1 MNSHIYPLVC
11 PARPQAGAARSRR
24 LWSAWSACFAVAG
37 CLLFAAGCGVQRDV
51 FEGVQLILTGEEL
64 TPTTTFELRFDEPA
78 ARPDQ
83 VGGAA
88 EKSPLVIAP
97 DIHGSFTWLSQRSG
111 VFTPDEPLALNTSY
125 RFTLRPD
132 LRQPDGQPLHARLRH
147 VLSTPPLRVTVLPR
161 GTGPDASSMP
171 EIKLFF
177 NAPVIAAA
185 VRPYAVFRN
194 AAGRSVPAEVL
205 QGTTSDRPPYYMW
218 DAPRAV
224 GTWREEFYAARRRAN
239 LPVPEAAIGGANAR
253 GNALANLLVVVPRK
267 PLPVGAGWRLDLS
280 AGLPADEGSLRLPE
294 KVQVD
299 VGNVTPFV
307 VTGVSVHNTISHP
320 KKLKIEFS
328 KRPAPQLC
336 DSNAILDWIEVTPTP
351 EDLSAEVNWQTT
363 VTLRGA
369 FKLDTLYRVT
379 VRAGLP
385 AQAPFTLEE
394 SFTQEFRVPPVAPR
408 LYFPAY
414 STDQMSGGRRQFPL
428 LAINVAKV
436 SLRAKLLDAPTV
448 IHALRGYRSYYKTAG
463 ESDDYYEPNKGLDYN
478 LVPGRTIWSNEV
490 AAAQQTDVAEEI
502 PLDWNRVLGGRKA
515 GVIFVAA
522 ERVGTDGP
530 DKRRL
535 GTQALIQL
543 TDLGLIWKSADDQT
557 CVFVFSH
564 TTGRP
569 VPRATV
575 SLFSD
580 ENESLATATTDDS
593 GLARLAA
600 PTNAV
605 WVAAQ
610 LGDDI
615 HALEIKEHSLPL
627 YRFDLSRE
635 FSEDRLQNR
644 QVLLFGD
651 RDVYRPGETLQL
663 KAIARDWGEH
673 GPVIPQKLE
682 GTLECL
688 DARGRKFFETNV
700 LFGALGSWSQAV
712 PIPVGP
718 HGPHFATL
726 TIGDRQFQ
734 YSFRVEDFQ
743 PNAFEV
749 TLDAKSAYA
758 AGEPV
763 VVPLS
768 AKYYFGKKLSR
779 AQVHWTIEAQDR
791 GFNPEGFGGFQFT
804 RWQDYRVSGTPSSVA
819 LSGEGTLTAETD
831 FVIAPTIPLNPVAPQ
846 PRTAMLVAEV
856 TDLNQQTLTYSAG
869 FVRHSSDF
877 YLGLRLGAQVLTVGQ
892 EVPVEVVSVR
902 ADGQPWPTPVKA
914 QLRLQ
919 HVRYDSVRVQ
929 GAGRTIQYRN
939 ELIASNV
946 VERDLDI
953 GPLVLSTNELGQET
967 QGTTVKG
974 LLPTEEGE
982 YWIEVKAQDAGGRD
996 VIASLKF
1003 DASSPP
1009 TNPPPVV
1016 VVPPLT
1022 PEPLPWNYRN
1032 DVRIDLQPDEECY
1045 APGDTAVVLVQT
1057 PFNGE
1062 ALVTVE
1068 REKVMRVFR
1077 TRLEGSAP
1085 SIRIPIEQGDAP
1097 NVFVSVTVVR
1107 GADDSP
1113 KEFKTPEFRAGYC
1126 KLTVDVPESHLTIA
1140 VEPAATNYLPG
1151 ATVSITATVTD
1162 ATDASAPNA
1171 EVTLWAVDEGV
1182 LSLSD
1187 YQTPDPH
1194 AFFYAARRLAVDSSI
1209 SLPNLLTEDPDRLEF
1224 HNKGY
1229 LIGGGGDERVRKNFL
1244 ALAYWHAT
1252 LRTDKN
1258 GRVTA
1263 TFTAPDSLTRYRL
1276 LAVAHTAKNQFGRGE
1291 SAFEISKPLMLEPA
1305 LPRFANITDHIQ
1317 ARAVVLN
1324 TTDQA
1329 GNVLVTLELDD
1340 KAVVGQASSLS
1351 RTLAITSNGSAVVEF
1366 PVVFT
1371 NTGAAK
1377 WTWRARFAND
1387 ARSTN
1392 QASLPAFTDS
1402 VQTTLEVGHVAPLLT
1417 EIYLARVN
1425 AAATNLLT
1433 RVNPQ
1438 LLEGRGRVTVTVANT
1453 RLSELG
1459 EAVSQLLHYPYG
1471 CAEQTGSSLLPWL
1484 VLRDSPAAK
1493 FLRRSPT
1500 EIDQAIRAGL
1510 DRFSSMQTASGGLS
1524 YWPRGNEPMLWAS
1537 AYGGVVLALAQRHGA
1552 PVAKD
1557 EFDKL
1562 LTYLSGSLR
1571 GLGGLNEPREL
1582 ADRCLALYALA
1593 LADHAEPGYHEV
1605 MFEKRAK
1612 LSAED
1617 RALLAL
1623 AILEARRFVAH
1634 APPVTPPTT
1643 PPAAIELPPL
1653 PPPFST
1659 PPLNPVFAPVP
1670 PLAPPSPAPVA
1681 VMPPAEWPK
1690 MVDELLKPAPA
1701 PSTANDEW
1709 FGCGA
1714 RETAIRLLAWVQHRP
1729 DDPIVDKLVADLMR
1743 DRRGAHWTT
1752 TQGNAWALLAL
1763 TEYAARVEKKLNPA
1777 QGTITWGAQS
1787 APFQLGENA
1796 SVWEHTF
1803 TLTSELAAT
1812 PLVLANPSQGRLYT
1826 QVKIESRSQV
1836 AKQPRQDR
1844 GFNLQRSYALL
1855 DDSNQ
1860 PQELKNLRVGDRVLV
1875 TLTLGVRQAAHW
1887 LAIDDPLPATLE
1899 AVNPEF
1905 KTQQAKANAPTA
1917 SKAAGPDHN
1926 WIVNFRELR
1935 TDRALFFADYVPP
1948 GNYTLRYVARVR
1960 AAGEV
1965 TAPSPKAEE
1974 MYHPDRFGLSG
1985 SEPFASQ
1992 PTE

>member
-1 MNSHIYPLVC
+1 MNSHFYPLVY
-11 PARPQAGAARSRR
+11 PARLAAQAARNHRR
-24 LWSAWSACFAVAG
+24 FSAWAAGCAAACF
-37 CLLFAAGCGVQRDV
+37 LLLAAGCGVQKEV
-51 FEGVQLILTGEEL
+51 FDGVQLILSGEEL
-64 TPTTTFELRFDEPA
+64 APTTTFELRFDEPA

-83 VGGAA
+83 VGAAA
-88 EKSPLVIAP
+88 EPSPLVIAP
-97 DIHGSFTWLSQRSG
+97 DIHGVFTWLSQRSG
-111 VFTPDEPLALNTSY
+111 VFTPDEPLALDTAY
-125 RFTLRPD
+125 RFTLRPA

-147 VLSTPPLRVTVLPR
+147 VLRTPPLRVTAMPR
-161 GTGPDASSMP
+161 GTGPEASSVP

-177 NAPVIAAA
+177 NAPVRAAA
-185 VRPYAVFRN
+185 ARSYAVFRN
-194 AAGRSVPAEVL
+194 AAGHSVPAEVW
-205 QGTTSDRPPYYMW
+205 QGTTGDRPPYYMW
-218 DAPRAV
+218 EAPRSL
-224 GTWREEFYAARRRAN
+224 GTWREEFYTARRRAN
-239 LPVPEAAIGGANAR
+239 LPVPEAAGEGAHAR
-253 GNALANLLVVVPRK
+253 SNEVANLLVVVPSR
-267 PLPVGAGWRLDLS
+267 PLPVGAGWRLEVS
-280 AGLPADEGSLRLPE
+280 AGLPADEDSLRLPAKLRVE
-294 KVQVD
+294 
-299 VGNVTPFV
+299 VGDVTPFI
-307 VTGVSVHNTISHP
+307 VTGVSVHNNISHP
-320 KKLKIEFS
+320 KLLKINLS
-328 KRPAPQLC
+328 KRPAAPLC
-336 DSNAILDWIEVTPTP
+336 ESNAILDWIDVTPLP
-351 EDLSAEVNWQTT
+351 ENLTAEVNWQTT
-363 VTLRGA
+363 VLLRGD
-369 FKLDTLYRVT
+369 FKLATPYRVT

-385 AQAPFTLEE
+385 AQERFTLEE
-394 SFTQEFRVPPVAPR
+394 AFTEEFTVPPVAPR

-414 STDQMSGGRRQFPL
+414 STDQWSGGRRQFPL
-428 LAINVAKV
+428 LVINVAKV
-436 SLRAKLLDAPTV
+436 RVRAKLLDAPTV
-448 IHALRGYRSYYKTAG
+448 IHALRGYRSYYKT
-463 ESDDYYEPNKGLDYN
+463 SDDSDTYEEPNKGVDYN

-490 AAAQQTDVAEEI
+490 AAAKQTDVAEEI
-502 PLDWNRVLGGRKA
+502 PLDWDRVLGERKA

-522 ERVGTDGP
+522 ERVALDNN
-530 DKRRL
+530 DRRRL
-535 GTQALIQL
+535 GTEALIQL
-543 TDLGLIWKSADDQT
+543 TDLGLIWKSADGQT

-575 SLFSD
+575 SLYSD
-580 ENESLATATTDDS
+580 ENEPLATTTTDDS

-615 HALEIKEHSLPL
+615 HALELKEHDLPL
-627 YRFDLSRE
+627 YRFDMARE

-663 KAIARDWGEH
+663 KAIVRDWGEH
-673 GPVIPQKLE
+673 GLVIPQKLE

-700 LFGALGSWSQAV
+700 VFSALGSWSQAV

-718 HGPHFATL
+718 HGPHLATL
-726 TIGDRQFQ
+726 SIGDRQFPCA
-734 YSFRVEDFQ
+734 FRVEDFQ

-749 TLDAKSAYA
+749 KLAPKDAYA

-768 AKYYFGKKLSR
+768 AKYYFGKKLNR

-804 RWQDYRVSGTPSSVA
+804 RWRDYRDSGAPSSVA
-819 LSGEGTLTAETD
+819 LSGEGTLTAETN
-831 FVIAPTIPLNPVAPQ
+831 FVIAPVIPLNPVAPQ
-846 PRTAMLVAEV
+846 PRSAMLVAEV

-902 ADGQPWPTPVKA
+902 ADGQAWPTPVKA
-914 QLRLQ
+914 QVSLQ
-919 HVRYDSVRVQ
+919 RVRYDSVRVQ
-929 GAGRTIQYRN
+929 GAGRAIQYRN

-946 VERDLDI
+946 VERTLDI
-953 GPLVLSTNELGQET
+953 APLVRSTNELGEEIH
-967 QGTTVKG
+967 GTTATG

-982 YWIEVKAQDAGGRD
+982 YWIEVKTQDPGGRD
-996 VIASLKF
+996 VVASLKF

-1016 VVPPLT
+1016 VAPPPP
-1022 PEPLPWNYRN
+1022 PEPVPWNYRN
-1032 DVRIDLQPDEECY
+1032 DVRIDLQPDEDSY
-1045 APGDTAVVLVQT
+1045 TPGDTAVVLVQT
-1057 PFNGE
+1057 PFAGE

-1068 REKVMRVFR
+1068 REKVMRIFR

-1085 SIRIPIEQGDAP
+1085 SVRIPIEPGDAP

-1107 GADDSP
+1107 GANDSP
-1113 KEFKTPEFRAGYC
+1113 KEYKVPEFRAGYC
-1126 KLTVDVPESHLTIA
+1126 KLSVDAPESHLTIA

-1162 ATDASAPNA
+1162 ATDAPAPDA

-1182 LSLSD
+1182 LSLTD
-1187 YQTPDPH
+1187 YQAPDPH

-1258 GRVTA
+1258 GRVIA
-1263 TFTAPDSLTRYRL
+1263 TFTAPDSLTRYRI

-1324 TTDQA
+1324 TTAQP

-1340 KAVVGQASSLS
+1340 KAQAVPAASLS
-1351 RTLAITSNGSAVVEF
+1351 RTVSITSNGAAVVEF

-1371 NTGAAK
+1371 NIGAAK

-1387 ARSTN
+1387 SRSAN

-1425 AAATNLLT
+1425 ATETNLLT

-1484 VLRDSPAAK
+1484 VLRDSPVAK

-1557 EFDKL
+1557 EFDRL

-1571 GLGGLNEPREL
+1571 GLGGLDEPRQL

-1605 MFEKRAK
+1605 MFEKREK

-1623 AILEARRFVAH
+1623 AILEARRSVAQ
-1634 APPVTPPTT
+1634 APPVTPPVT
-1643 PPAAIELPPL
+1643 PLVPTELPLLPPL
-1653 PPPFST
+1653 PAITAPAGPLPFT
-1659 PPLNPVFAPVP
+1659 APVP
-1670 PLAPPSPAPVA
+1670 PPPAPVA

-1690 MVDELLKPAPA
+1690 MVDELFKPAPA
-1701 PSTANDEW
+1701 PSAANDEW
-1709 FGCGA
+1709 FGCSA
-1714 RETAIRLLAWVQHRP
+1714 RDTAIRLLAWVQHRP
-1729 DDPIVDKLVADLMR
+1729 EDPIVDKLVADLMG
-1743 DRRGAHWTT
+1743 DRRDAHWTT

-1763 TEYAARVEKKLNPA
+1763 TEYAARVEKKLNAA

-1803 TLTSELAAT
+1803 TLTSDLAAT
-1812 PLVLANPSQGRLYT
+1812 PLVLANPSKGRLYT

-1855 DDSNQ
+1855 DDNNQ
-1860 PQELKNLRVGDRVLV
+1860 PQDLKNLRVGDRVLV

-1905 KTQQAKANAPTA
+1905 KTQQAKADAPTA
-1917 SKAAGPDHN
+1917 PNASAPDNN
-1926 WIVNFRELR
+1926 WIINFRELR

-1948 GNYTLRYVARVR
+1948 GDYTLRYVARVR

-1974 MYHPDRFGLSG
+1974 MYHPDRFGLSA
-1985 SEPFASQ
+1985 SESFASK